1 MTLTMYE
8 GMFALRP
15 ALKEPDL
22 DKVASEIKES
32 ITTNGGEV
40 LESGVWGKRRLAY
53 EIKGVREAHYYRV
66 SFRMDTQSIFR
77 LEAIFKM
84 KDAILRNMITKKE
97 KGG

>member
-1 MTLTMYE
+1 MTMYE

-53 EIKGVREAHYYRV
+53 EIKGMREAHYYKV
-66 SFRMDTQSIFR
+66 SFRIDPQGISK

-84 KDAILRNMITKKE
+84 KDAIIRNMITRK
-97 KGG
+97 KGGG